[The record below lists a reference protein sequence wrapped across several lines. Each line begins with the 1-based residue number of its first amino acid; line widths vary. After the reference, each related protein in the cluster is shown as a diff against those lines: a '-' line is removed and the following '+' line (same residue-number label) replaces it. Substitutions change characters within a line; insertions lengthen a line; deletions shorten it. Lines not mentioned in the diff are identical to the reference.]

1 LLGRR
6 QLFLGFYKV
15 RCKLSAALRVTVM
28 SYGEAII
35 CSLGVLQTGSIL
47 KYMETKFNAESCPLL
62 LVRS

>member
-1 LLGRR
+1 M
-6 QLFLGFYKV
+6 

-47 KYMETKFNAESCPLL
+47 KYTETKFNAESYPLL